1 MKKSIFLAR
10 LIAAL
15 MAAAAAAPDA
25 KALSVSCF
33 YKLSPSLP
41 GPRLDLR

>member
-15 MAAAAAAPDA
+15 MAAAAPDA